1 MTMATIRACIF
12 DLDGVIVDTASHHFV
27 AWRKL
32 ADELGVPFSSKDNE
46 SLKGV
51 SRVDSLEYIL
61 NKGGLVLDPP
71 TKVRLMERKNEQYL
85 ELASQTTP
93 ASALPGVVEL
103 ITELK
108 QKGIKIALGSSSK
121 NAEMILTKLDL
132 IDAFDALVDGN
143 HITLSKPDPE
153 VFIMG
158 AKALE
163 LPPES
168 CLVFEDAQSGI
179 DAANAGGFPV
189 IGVGDSTALSGATA
203 VIPGFDGVKWSY
215 LESLVQA

>member
-1 MTMATIRACIF
+1 MATIRACIF

-32 ADELGVPFSSKDNE
+32 ADELGVPFSSEDNE

-61 NKGGLVLDPP
+61 NKGGLVLDPA
-71 TKVRLMERKNEQYL
+71 TKVRLMERKNEHYL

-93 ASALPGVVEL
+93 SNALPGVVAL

-108 QKGIKIALGSSSK
+108 QKGLKIALGSSSK
-121 NAEMILTKLDL
+121 NAEMILTKLNL
-132 IDAFDALVDGN
+132 IDAFDVLVDGN

-153 VFIMG
+153 VFAMG
-158 AKALE
+158 AKALG

-189 IGVGDSTALSGATA
+189 IGVGSRNVLTGASA
-203 VIPGFDGVKWSY
+203 VIPGFDGTTWADLK
-215 LESLVQA
+215 SLV